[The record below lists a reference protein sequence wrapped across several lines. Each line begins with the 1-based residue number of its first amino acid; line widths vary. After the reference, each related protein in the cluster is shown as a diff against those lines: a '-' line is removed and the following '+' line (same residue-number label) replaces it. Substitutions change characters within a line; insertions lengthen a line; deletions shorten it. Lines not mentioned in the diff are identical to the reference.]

1 MPGHKVTM
9 LPDALVQTYTLDAG
23 APRPALSLYL
33 RLAESTLELLGSE
46 TRVEQVP
53 IAHNLRHDQLDQA
66 ISTEWLQ
73 DPAAAPGAPL
83 AEEIAALR
91 PQLAFLYRLALHYK
105 ARREAVRGKPETF
118 TRPDY
123 TFDLDGA
130 PESGPRGDE
139 TVRIGTRNRG
149 APLDLI
155 VAEAMILA
163 NSTWGQWLADCG
175 VPAIYRSQAS
185 LAPGIKVRMGARAL
199 PHAGIGVP
207 CYAWS
212 SSPLRRYT
220 DLVNQWQLLACV
232 RHGRSAALAAPFKP
246 RDTDLLAV
254 IGAFDAAYTAYA
266 QFQRAME
273 RYWTLRYLQQNG
285 IQELEASVLN
295 EQLVRADTL
304 PLVLN
309 AIGCAGLARGTAVRV
324 RLGSIDLIGLELNAS
339 VIEQLARSPQASA
352 TADEEEDDEE
362 PVLAPALALELDEG
376 GEGGEEAA
384 STAPGSGPADADTA
398 AQAQP

>member
-1 MPGHKVTM
+1 MCIR
-9 LPDALVQTYTLDAG
+9 D
-23 APRPALSLYL
+23 R
-33 RLAESTLELLGSE
+33 
-46 TRVEQVP
+46 
-53 IAHNLRHDQLDQA
+53 
-66 ISTEWLQ
+66 
-73 DPAAAPGAPL
+73 
-83 AEEIAALR
+83 
-91 PQLAFLYRLALHYK
+91 
-105 ARREAVRGKPETF
+105 
-118 TRPDY
+118 
-123 TFDLDGA
+123 
-130 PESGPRGDE
+130 
-139 TVRIGTRNRG
+139 
-149 APLDLI
+149 
-155 VAEAMILA
+155 
-163 NSTWGQWLADCG
+163 LADCG